1 MFQFN
6 RSQQNHFCTSMLQLF
21 LMKVGRNAST
31 CCQHPQFLIESVD
44 HRLVTISRFMLTL
57 ILQTA
62 SNLRLAAIISLQYAY
77 LDQGGGTLAFGLLKV
92 RRGPCLGV
100 SSFPVVNT
108 IPTTLKFS
116 PWECRQ
122 YFDFSYFLARKR
134 IPKVVCTTHISL
146 SHAIHVT
153 GFSRNPLTTVLYDI
167 YSQNVNK
174 C

>member
-77 LDQGGGTLAFGLLKV
+77 LDQGG
-92 RRGPCLGV
+92 RGV

>member
-77 LDQGGGTLAFGLLKV
+77 LDQGGGGGSGKKGEKLD
-92 RRGPCLGV
+92 RRKK
-100 SSFPVVNT
+100 S
-108 IPTTLKFS
+108 
-116 PWECRQ
+116 
-122 YFDFSYFLARKR
+122 
-134 IPKVVCTTHISL
+134 THICLKAGTNL
-146 SHAIHVT
+146 S
-153 GFSRNPLTTVLYDI
+153 
-167 YSQNVNK
+167 NV
-174 C
+174 

>member
-77 LDQGGGTLAFGLLKV
+77 LDQGGGCLLEQLS
-92 RRGPCLGV
+92 RGKHNPH
-100 SSFPVVNT
+100 NAQ
-108 IPTTLKFS
+108 IFS
-116 PWECRQ
+116 MGMQTVFRL
-122 YFDFSYFLARKR
+122 F
-134 IPKVVCTTHISL
+134 I
-146 SHAIHVT
+146 
-153 GFSRNPLTTVLYDI
+153 FSRKKENPQSGLHHPHFSITCNPCDRFQQKSIDNCVIRYLF
-167 YSQNVNK
+167 SK

>member
-77 LDQGGGTLAFGLLKV
+77 LDQGGAMPMSLGNTFSQDVPIGCPGTSPLDV
-92 RRGPCLGV
+92 LGHPYV
-100 SSFPVVNT
+100 MS
-108 IPTTLKFS
+108 
-116 PWECRQ
+116 W
-122 YFDFSYFLARKR
+122 D
-134 IPKVVCTTHISL
+134 ISM
-146 SHAIHVT
+146 
-153 GFSRNPLTTVLYDI
+153 
-167 YSQNVNK
+167 
-174 C
+174 

>member
-77 LDQGGGTLAFGLLKV
+77 LDQGGGGGGEHL
-92 RRGPCLGV
+92 

-167 YSQNVNK
+167 YFLNVNK

>member
-62 SNLRLAAIISLQYAY
+62 SNLRLAAIIEQLS
-77 LDQGGGTLAFGLLKV
+77 
-92 RRGPCLGV
+92 RGKHNPH
-100 SSFPVVNT
+100 NAQ
-108 IPTTLKFS
+108 IFS
-116 PWECRQ
+116 MGMQTVLRL
-122 YFDFSYFLARKR
+122 F
-134 IPKVVCTTHISL
+134 I
-146 SHAIHVT
+146 
-153 GFSRNPLTTVLYDI
+153 FSRKKENPQSGLHHPHFSITCNPCDRFQQKSIDNCVIRYLF
-167 YSQNVNK
+167 SK

>member
-77 LDQGGGTLAFGLLKV
+77 LDQGG
-92 RRGPCLGV
+92 V

-153 GFSRNPLTTVLYDI
+153 GFSRNPLITVL
-167 YSQNVNK
+167 
-174 C
+174 

>member
-77 LDQGGGTLAFGLLKV
+77 LDQGHL
-92 RRGPCLGV
+92 

-167 YSQNVNK
+167 YSQNVDK

>member
-1 MFQFN
+1 M
-6 RSQQNHFCTSMLQLF
+6 
-21 LMKVGRNAST
+21 
-31 CCQHPQFLIESVD
+31 
-44 HRLVTISRFMLTL
+44 SRFMLIL

-62 SNLRLAAIISLQYAY
+62 SNLRLAAIISLQSAF
-77 LDQGGGTLAFGLLKV
+77 LDQGGEGV
-92 RRGPCLGV
+92 R
-100 SSFPVVNT
+100 SFPVVNT

-167 YSQNVNK
+167 YSLNVNK

>member
-77 LDQGGGTLAFGLLKV
+77 LDLGGGGGALEQLS
-92 RRGPCLGV
+92 RGKHNPH
-100 SSFPVVNT
+100 NAQ
-108 IPTTLKFS
+108 IFS
-116 PWECRQ
+116 MGMQTVFRL
-122 YFDFSYFLARKR
+122 F
-134 IPKVVCTTHISL
+134 I
-146 SHAIHVT
+146 
-153 GFSRNPLTTVLYDI
+153 FSRKKENPQSGLHHPHFSITCNPCDRFQQKSIDNCVIRYLF
-167 YSQNVNK
+167 SK

>member
-77 LDQGGGTLAFGLLKV
+77 LDQGHL
-92 RRGPCLGV
+92 

-167 YSQNVNK
+167 YFQNVNK

>member
-1 MFQFN
+1 MCVTFHFLCRKALSFIQFYLHIRAVAIFGRFSLPLFCNCLSLDSINKSPSGSSQGQHLHRNLSWRLEMFQFN

-77 LDQGGGTLAFGLLKV
+77 LDKVGVVGVGL
-92 RRGPCLGV
+92 
-100 SSFPVVNT
+100 ST
-108 IPTTLKFS
+108 
-116 PWECRQ
+116 
-122 YFDFSYFLARKR
+122 
-134 IPKVVCTTHISL
+134 
-146 SHAIHVT
+146 
-153 GFSRNPLTTVLYDI
+153 
-167 YSQNVNK
+167 
-174 C
+174 

>member
-77 LDQGGGTLAFGLLKV
+77 LDQGGRGGEQLSRGKHNPHNAQIFSMGMQTVFRLFIFSRKKENPQSGLH
-92 RRGPCLGV
+92 
-100 SSFPVVNT
+100 T
-108 IPTTLKFS
+108 
-116 PWECRQ
+116 
-122 YFDFSYFLARKR
+122 Y
-134 IPKVVCTTHISL
+134 ISL
-146 SHAIHVT
+146 SHAIHMT
-153 GFSRNPLTTVLYDI
+153 GFSRNPLTTVVYNI

>member
-1 MFQFN
+1 
-6 RSQQNHFCTSMLQLF
+6 
-21 LMKVGRNAST
+21 
-31 CCQHPQFLIESVD
+31 
-44 HRLVTISRFMLTL
+44 MLTL

-77 LDQGGGTLAFGLLKV
+77 LDQGWGVG
-92 RRGPCLGV
+92 GV

-167 YSQNVNK
+167 YFQNVNK